1 MRTKYVAGCAVALLF
16 VLAGCSDTPAPPAD
30 TSAAD
35 QKAIKD
41 GETQW
46 SSDWG
51 AKDLDKIVSHYA
63 DNATLMIP
71 NTPALKGKDAIRT
84 GLQGFLA
91 DSNLSMNFTTSTV
104 ATSKSGDVWLHPG
117 HIHDDDDQFQ
127 NQKRRET
134 EQGKYLTV
142 YQKQADGSWKAV
154 EDISNADAPAVAEAA
169 TAKRHVAAAPKKRKK

>member
-16 VLAGCSDTPAPPAD
+16 VLAGCSDTAAPPAD
-30 TSAAD
+30 TSSAD

-41 GETQW
+41 GEVQW
-46 SSDWG
+46 SADWS

-91 DSNLSMNFTTSTV
+91 DSNLSMNFTTATV
-104 ATSKSGDVWLHPG
+104 ATSKSGDLGYTQGTYTMTMTNP
-117 HIHDDDDQFQ
+117 
-127 NQKRRET
+127 KSKKKET

-154 EDISNADAPAVAEAA
+154 EDISNADAPAVAEAG
-169 TAKRHVAAAPKKRKK
+169 AKRAEPARKKARKR

>member
-46 SSDWG
+46 AADWG
-51 AKDLDKIVSHYA
+51 AKDVDKIASHYA
-63 DNATLMIP
+63 DNATLLVP
-71 NTPALKGKDAIRT
+71 DAPAVKGKDAIKSA
-84 GLQGFLA
+84 LQSYIT
-91 DSNLSMNFTTSTV
+91 DDHLSMNFTTGTV
-104 ATSKSGDVWLHPG
+104 ATSKSGDLGYTQGTYTMTMTNPKTKKV
-117 HIHDDDDQFQ
+117 
-127 NQKRRET
+127 ET
-134 EQGKYLTV
+134 EIGKYVTV

-154 EDISNADAPAVAEAA
+154 EDINNADAPAA
-169 TAKRHVAAAPKKRKK
+169 TETPAKKHVAAAARKRKK